1 MEVKKLDVQL
11 NEDIF
16 NVPIKKHVLWE
27 VVKWQLA
34 KRRAGTHSTKT
45 RGEVAYSNRKIL
57 PQKGT
62 GNARHGDRGA
72 PIFVG
77 GGIAHGPK
85 PRDYSYNLNKKVRRK
100 ALKMALSDRAKEG
113 RIVVVEDFSFEQP
126 KTKQAVELLKNLGL
140 DREKVLVIIPEKDVN
155 IQKSF
160 RNLPNAV
167 VLPVEGLNVYDILWA
182 NKLVIT
188 QSALKKIEERLS
200 K

>member
-11 NEDIF
+11 NENIF

-140 DREKVLVIIPEKDVN
+140 DREKVLVVIPEKNVN

>member
-1 MEVKKLDVQL
+1 MVAKKEVQL
-11 NEDIF
+11 REDIF
-16 NVPIKKHVLWE
+16 NVPVKKHVLWE

-34 KRRAGTHSTKT
+34 KKRAGTHSTKT

-85 PRDYSYNLNKKVRRK
+85 PRDYSYNINKKVRRK

-113 RIVVVEDFSFEQP
+113 RVIVVEDFSFEAP
-126 KTKQAVELLKNLGL
+126 KTKQAVELLKSLGL
-140 DREKVLVIIPEKDVN
+140 ENEKVLIVIPKKDEN

-160 RNLPNAV
+160 RNIPTVV

-182 NKLVIT
+182 NKVVIT
-188 QSALKKIEERLS
+188 ESALKGIEERLS

>member
-11 NEDIF
+11 REDIF

-45 RGEVAYSNRKIL
+45 RGEVAYSGRKLL

-72 PIFVG
+72 NIFVG
-77 GGIAHGPK
+77 GGVAHGPK
-85 PRDYSYNLNKKVRRK
+85 PRDYSYHLNKKVRRK
-100 ALKMALSDRAKEG
+100 ALKMALSDRAQAG
-113 RIVVVEDFSFEQP
+113 AVTVVADFTFEQP
-126 KTKQAVELLKNLGL
+126 KTKQAVEFLKQLGL
-140 DREKVLVIIPEKDVN
+140 EDKKVLVVIPEKDEN

-160 RNLPNAV
+160 RNLPKAI
-167 VLPVEGLNVYDILWA
+167 VLPAEGLNVYDILWA
-182 NKLVIT
+182 NHIVIT
-188 QSALKKIEERLS
+188 ESALKKIEERLS

>member
-1 MEVKKLDVQL
+1 MVAKKEVQL
-11 NEDIF
+11 REDIF
-16 NVPIKKHVLWE
+16 NVPVKKHVLWE

-34 KRRAGTHSTKT
+34 KKRAGTHSTKT

-85 PRDYSYNLNKKVRRK
+85 PRDYSYNINKKVRKK

-113 RIVVVEDFSFEQP
+113 RVIVVEDFSFEAP
-126 KTKQAVELLKNLGL
+126 KTKQAVELLKSLGL
-140 DREKVLVIIPEKDVN
+140 ENEKVLIVIPKKDEN

-160 RNLPNAV
+160 RNIPTVV

-182 NKLVIT
+182 NKVVIT
-188 QSALKKIEERLS
+188 ESALKGIEERLS

>member
-1 MEVKKLDVQL
+1 
-11 NEDIF
+11 
-16 NVPIKKHVLWE
+16 
-27 VVKWQLA
+27 
-34 KRRAGTHSTKT
+34 
-45 RGEVAYSNRKIL
+45 
-57 PQKGT
+57 
-62 GNARHGDRGA
+62 
-72 PIFVG
+72 
-77 GGIAHGPK
+77 
-85 PRDYSYNLNKKVRRK
+85 
-100 ALKMALSDRAKEG
+100 MALSDRAKEG

-140 DREKVLVIIPEKDVN
+140 DRKKVLVIIPEKDVN